1 MKKIKIFGGFGNQ
14 IYQYAFA
21 KYIAKLFNEK
31 IELDCSWFSKDHL
44 KDTSRKL
51 YIDRI
56 ELKNNFSLNFNQTY
70 IEFLF
75 DLLPLR
81 VSSKLSFLNNYVYEN
96 ERDFNELIEVI
107 SNDKSFFV
115 GFWQDYRFFQG
126 FEEEFFFELM
136 SIFKLNRLMT
146 KPHIGVHVRRGD
158 YVTNSNA
165 RKLHG
170 LLDDSYYSE
179 ALEILSI
186 DKEDKLCILSD
197 DKEGAVSLISKMHN
211 NIFIDH
217 AASTLQDFI
226 NLASCQRIVLA
237 NSTFSWWAAWA
248 SNMNSK
254 IFSLPKPIIVAPRK
268 WFSSGNNSSLN
279 RYPEDWDI
287 RMI

>member
-96 ERDFNELIEVI
+96 
-107 SNDKSFFV
+107 
-115 GFWQDYRFFQG
+115 
-126 FEEEFFFELM
+126 
-136 SIFKLNRLMT
+136 
-146 KPHIGVHVRRGD
+146 
-158 YVTNSNA
+158 
-165 RKLHG
+165 
-170 LLDDSYYSE
+170 
-179 ALEILSI
+179 
-186 DKEDKLCILSD
+186 
-197 DKEGAVSLISKMHN
+197 
-211 NIFIDH
+211 
-217 AASTLQDFI
+217 
-226 NLASCQRIVLA
+226 
-237 NSTFSWWAAWA
+237 
-248 SNMNSK
+248 
-254 IFSLPKPIIVAPRK
+254 
-268 WFSSGNNSSLN
+268 
-279 RYPEDWDI
+279 
-287 RMI
+287 